1 MTIDLTERAGLPVR
15 LVPAEEGWQLE
26 FGDGV
31 RHEKPAARRITDITA
46 VLKNP
51 AADTPKTLYWM
62 YRDVRLPEHEAQ
74 IFASGL
80 RYDLTVFNPGVLCVG
95 GKAQEGDEWNK
106 AAGHYHPYTTTGK
119 TFSEVYE
126 VLHGRGL
133 FLLQFVD
140 DIFAIPPKV
149 TRFVIVEV
157 QAGDVVVIP
166 PNCAHPTIVLG
177 DEPLVT
183 ANWVARAFDSQYTP
197 IKLMRGVAYYIV
209 KRGDSY
215 AWERNPT
222 YPEAPEPE
230 RVTASELDR
239 WGVPTDEPSYRAF
252 LRHPDAFRFLVRPT

>member
-1 MTIDLTERAGLPVR
+1 
-15 LVPAEEGWQLE
+15 
-26 FGDGV
+26 
-31 RHEKPAARRITDITA
+31 
-46 VLKNP
+46 
-51 AADTPKTLYWM
+51 
-62 YRDVRLPEHEAQ
+62 
-74 IFASGL
+74 
-80 RYDLTVFNPGVLCVG
+80 
-95 GKAQEGDEWNK
+95 
-106 AAGHYHPYTTTGK
+106 
-119 TFSEVYE
+119 
-126 VLHGRGL
+126 
-133 FLLQFVD
+133 
-140 DIFAIPPKV
+140 V

-222 YPEAPEPE
+222 YLKAPEPE